1 MSTPKSISAL
11 IASLLSCLL
20 LLPASA
26 VAQSYPA
33 KPIRMIVP
41 FPPGGGT
48 DGLARVLVER
58 MKDHLGQPVVVEN
71 VGGGGGTI
79 GSATAAKAAPDG
91 YTIMM
96 GTLGTHSIAPALYPK
111 LPY

>member
-41 FPPGGGT
+41 YPPGGGT
-48 DGLARVLVER
+48 DGLARVLIER
-58 MKDHLGQPVVVEN
+58 MSEHLGQRVVIEN
-71 VGGGGGTI
+71 IGGAGGTI
-79 GSATAAKAAPDG
+79 GSTATARAAPDG

-96 GTLGTHSIAPALYPK
+96 GTLSTHSIAP
-111 LPY
+111 